1 MKKHTVEKIVM
12 MTRPAIGQEFKSQL
26 KELESED
33 MIRKQKDELKSQAL
47 IRKIQQQDKLKTD
60 QSDSQTEE
68 VTTQVRR
75 LAKEFGKHLEI
86 LRFYR
91 MALKIC
97 QWH

>member
-1 MKKHTVEKIVM
+1 M

-68 VTTQVRR
+68 ITTQVRKGTFR
-75 LAKEFGKHLEI
+75 NYVCTKGGGGSI
-86 LRFYR
+86 RGN
-91 MALKIC
+91 IV
-97 QWH
+97 QTI

>member
-1 MKKHTVEKIVM
+1 M

-60 QSDSQTEE
+60 LSDSQTEE
-68 VTTQVRR
+68 VTTQVRNV
-75 LAKEFGKHLEI
+75 GW
-86 LRFYR
+86 
-91 MALKIC
+91 LKSVENI
-97 QWH
+97 

>member
-1 MKKHTVEKIVM
+1 M
-12 MTRPAIGQEFKSQL
+12 MTRPAIDQEFKSQL

-68 VTTQVRR
+68 VTTQVRNV
-75 LAKEFGKHLEI
+75 GW
-86 LRFYR
+86 
-91 MALKIC
+91 LKSFENI
-97 QWH
+97 

>member
-1 MKKHTVEKIVM
+1 M

-68 VTTQVRR
+68 VTTQVRTR
-75 LAKEFGKHLEI
+75 LAKKF
-86 LRFYR
+86 
-91 MALKIC
+91 
-97 QWH
+97 